1 MVYDNCS
8 SPDDR
13 RARCEKYRLSRFY
26 RVHLISKEMDRMT
39 NKKFKLAAMSLAL
52 TACVAASPLSAGA
65 EAPEAAADV
74 QPSAAA
80 DTATEDKPSP
90 ETVAAEEPAAEAA
103 ADPVEET
110 PAQSTEEPPA
120 QEPEAAPAG
129 DAAVLPALPGAR
141 PVVVDMPAAEAPA
154 DAAGEPAEAAEDPK
168 DAADSAEE
176 TAEDADAAEDAETPE
191 PPEIAIARPD
201 AAQPAVQPGI
211 AAPAIQPGGIS
222 VMLPGETRQ
231 VALNTQASNEDGT
244 VMGDFETVVKNA
256 KAGQEIILQEDY
268 TGSLT
273 IFDWIRLNLN
283 KKTVTGT
290 ITVDLSGKKADGSR
304 GTVEI
309 VNGTITGGTESGVKI
324 TGAEGSEILLKD
336 LTITGNRNDT
346 SGYGGGGVCA
356 DSGDLTID
364 HCRITDNTAAN
375 GSGGGV
381 SMGGKHGGTVENAS
395 LTIKD
400 SVISGNTST
409 AQGGGVYAAV
419 TDGSV
424 SITGSTLSGNS
435 ATAQGGGI
443 SVSASGSTDVTL
455 SGNTILEN
463 TAGQDGGGIY
473 LSRPEQSETAPDTTI
488 CGNTIQKNSG
498 KNGGGI
504 KLDNTSATLENNT
517 ILENTAQNA
526 GGGLRADTRS
536 AAVTCTL
543 RNNTIANNTAVT
555 GGGISSGSSS
565 LIYKNEY
572 TGYTCTIVMESGSVT
587 GNTARTTLGTYG
599 GGGVHL
605 TGNGSRFVM
614 KGGTIAGN
622 NANCGGGIYSENYE
636 GISILGGAIQG
647 NRAAKHG
654 GGIYIRNS
662 MPNRTIA
669 GSVTNT
675 VEQEVLDIGSTVVIS
690 GNTAGQLGGGIYA
703 DNGVTV
709 RLAGYLLNNHAGTAG
724 ADLYLTAGS
733 TEDKNRNVLVLRRV
747 SKDDDWT
754 LVDCGHTIDGWYIDG
769 DEDGNN
775 RWNADATV
783 DADGNEIPKFIMNL
797 DTLLDGSDY
806 TILQDE
812 NGDYVITVGGKALA
826 LKAAHAVIPP
836 EPTPDP
842 EPTPGPNPT
851 PDPEPTPI
859 TPETPES
866 PEVPEAP
873 GETPVT
879 PISTPTQTVAPS
891 GTHLPQ
897 TGTSLFA
904 ALAMALSG
912 IALTAAG
919 AWASLT
925 GRRCRH

>member
-400 SVISGNTST
+400 SVISGNAST

-443 SVSASGSTDVTL
+443 SVSTSGSTDVTL

-498 KNGGGI
+498 KN
-504 KLDNTSATLENNT
+504 
-517 ILENTAQNA
+517 
-526 GGGLRADTRS
+526 
-536 AAVTCTL
+536 
-543 RNNTIANNTAVT
+543 
-555 GGGISSGSSS
+555 
-565 LIYKNEY
+565 
-572 TGYTCTIVMESGSVT
+572 
-587 GNTARTTLGTYG
+587 
-599 GGGVHL
+599 
-605 TGNGSRFVM
+605 
-614 KGGTIAGN
+614 
-622 NANCGGGIYSENYE
+622 
-636 GISILGGAIQG
+636 
-647 NRAAKHG
+647 
-654 GGIYIRNS
+654 
-662 MPNRTIA
+662 
-669 GSVTNT
+669 
-675 VEQEVLDIGSTVVIS
+675 
-690 GNTAGQLGGGIYA
+690 GGGIYA

-873 GETPVT
+873 DETPVT

-925 GRRCRH
+925 GKYARH

>member
-1 MVYDNCS
+1 MVCNNCS

-74 QPSAAA
+74 HPSAAA

-424 SITGSTLSGNS
+424 PITGSTLSGNS

-504 KLDNTSATLENNT
+504 
-517 ILENTAQNA
+517 
-526 GGGLRADTRS
+526 
-536 AAVTCTL
+536 
-543 RNNTIANNTAVT
+543 
-555 GGGISSGSSS
+555 
-565 LIYKNEY
+565 
-572 TGYTCTIVMESGSVT
+572 
-587 GNTARTTLGTYG
+587 
-599 GGGVHL
+599 
-605 TGNGSRFVM
+605 
-614 KGGTIAGN
+614 
-622 NANCGGGIYSENYE
+622 
-636 GISILGGAIQG
+636 
-647 NRAAKHG
+647 
-654 GGIYIRNS
+654 
-662 MPNRTIA
+662 
-669 GSVTNT
+669 
-675 VEQEVLDIGSTVVIS
+675 
-690 GNTAGQLGGGIYA
+690 YA

-733 TEDKNRNVLVLRRV
+733 AEDKNRNVLILRRV

>member
-1 MVYDNCS
+1 M
-8 SPDDR
+8 
-13 RARCEKYRLSRFY
+13 
-26 RVHLISKEMDRMT
+26 
-39 NKKFKLAAMSLAL
+39 
-52 TACVAASPLSAGA
+52 
-65 EAPEAAADV
+65 
-74 QPSAAA
+74 
-80 DTATEDKPSP
+80 
-90 ETVAAEEPAAEAA
+90 
-103 ADPVEET
+103 
-110 PAQSTEEPPA
+110 
-120 QEPEAAPAG
+120 
-129 DAAVLPALPGAR
+129 
-141 PVVVDMPAAEAPA
+141 
-154 DAAGEPAEAAEDPK
+154 
-168 DAADSAEE
+168 
-176 TAEDADAAEDAETPE
+176 
-191 PPEIAIARPD
+191 
-201 AAQPAVQPGI
+201 
-211 AAPAIQPGGIS
+211 
-222 VMLPGETRQ
+222 
-231 VALNTQASNEDGT
+231 
-244 VMGDFETVVKNA
+244 
-256 KAGQEIILQEDY
+256 
-268 TGSLT
+268 
-273 IFDWIRLNLN
+273 
-283 KKTVTGT
+283 
-290 ITVDLSGKKADGSR
+290 
-304 GTVEI
+304 
-309 VNGTITGGTESGVKI
+309 NGTITGGTESGVKI

-504 KLDNTSATLENNT
+504 
-517 ILENTAQNA
+517 
-526 GGGLRADTRS
+526 
-536 AAVTCTL
+536 
-543 RNNTIANNTAVT
+543 
-555 GGGISSGSSS
+555 
-565 LIYKNEY
+565 
-572 TGYTCTIVMESGSVT
+572 
-587 GNTARTTLGTYG
+587 
-599 GGGVHL
+599 
-605 TGNGSRFVM
+605 
-614 KGGTIAGN
+614 
-622 NANCGGGIYSENYE
+622 
-636 GISILGGAIQG
+636 
-647 NRAAKHG
+647 
-654 GGIYIRNS
+654 
-662 MPNRTIA
+662 
-669 GSVTNT
+669 
-675 VEQEVLDIGSTVVIS
+675 
-690 GNTAGQLGGGIYA
+690 YA

-733 TEDKNRNVLVLRRV
+733 AEDKNRNVLVLRRI

-812 NGDYVITVGGKALA
+812 NGDISSPS
-826 LKAAHAVIPP
+826 AARPSPSRPP
-836 EPTPDP
+836 T
-842 EPTPGPNPT
+842 
-851 PDPEPTPI
+851 
-859 TPETPES
+859 
-866 PEVPEAP
+866 
-873 GETPVT
+873 
-879 PISTPTQTVAPS
+879 
-891 GTHLPQ
+891 
-897 TGTSLFA
+897 
-904 ALAMALSG
+904 
-912 IALTAAG
+912 
-919 AWASLT
+919 
-925 GRRCRH
+925 R

>member
-1 MVYDNCS
+1 MVCNNCS

-90 ETVAAEEPAAEAA
+90 ETVAVEEPAAEAA

-120 QEPEAAPAG
+120 QETEAAPAG

-256 KAGQEIILQEDY
+256 KAGQEIVLQEDY

-273 IFDWIRLNLN
+273 TFDWIRLNLN

-304 GTVEI
+304 GAVEI
-309 VNGTITGGTESGVKI
+309 VNG
-324 TGAEGSEILLKD
+324 
-336 LTITGNRNDT
+336 TITGNRNDT

-381 SMGGKHGGTVENAS
+381 SMGG
-395 LTIKD
+395 
-400 SVISGNTST
+400 
-409 AQGGGVYAAV
+409 
-419 TDGSV
+419 
-424 SITGSTLSGNS
+424 
-435 ATAQGGGI
+435 
-443 SVSASGSTDVTL
+443 
-455 SGNTILEN
+455 
-463 TAGQDGGGIY
+463 
-473 LSRPEQSETAPDTTI
+473 
-488 CGNTIQKNSG
+488 
-498 KNGGGI
+498 
-504 KLDNTSATLENNT
+504 
-517 ILENTAQNA
+517 
-526 GGGLRADTRS
+526 
-536 AAVTCTL
+536 
-543 RNNTIANNTAVT
+543 
-555 GGGISSGSSS
+555 
-565 LIYKNEY
+565 
-572 TGYTCTIVMESGSVT
+572 
-587 GNTARTTLGTYG
+587 
-599 GGGVHL
+599 
-605 TGNGSRFVM
+605 
-614 KGGTIAGN
+614 
-622 NANCGGGIYSENYE
+622 
-636 GISILGGAIQG
+636 
-647 NRAAKHG
+647 KHG

-733 TEDKNRNVLVLRRV
+733 AEDKNRNVLILRRV

-783 DADGNEIPKFIMNL
+783 DADGNKIPKFIMNL

-925 GRRCRH
+925 GRHCRH

>member
-1 MVYDNCS
+1 MVCNNCS
-8 SPDDR
+8 NPDDR

-256 KAGQEIILQEDY
+256 KAGQEIVLQEDY

-273 IFDWIRLNLN
+273 TFDWIRLNLN

-304 GTVEI
+304 GAVEI
-309 VNGTITGGTESGVKI
+309 VNG
-324 TGAEGSEILLKD
+324 
-336 LTITGNRNDT
+336 TITGNRNDT
-346 SGYGGGGVCA
+346 SGY
-356 DSGDLTID
+356 
-364 HCRITDNTAAN
+364 
-375 GSGGGV
+375 GGGV

-504 KLDNTSATLENNT
+504 
-517 ILENTAQNA
+517 
-526 GGGLRADTRS
+526 
-536 AAVTCTL
+536 
-543 RNNTIANNTAVT
+543 
-555 GGGISSGSSS
+555 
-565 LIYKNEY
+565 
-572 TGYTCTIVMESGSVT
+572 
-587 GNTARTTLGTYG
+587 
-599 GGGVHL
+599 
-605 TGNGSRFVM
+605 
-614 KGGTIAGN
+614 
-622 NANCGGGIYSENYE
+622 
-636 GISILGGAIQG
+636 
-647 NRAAKHG
+647 
-654 GGIYIRNS
+654 YIRNS

-733 TEDKNRNVLVLRRV
+733 AEDKNRNVLILRRV

>member
-1 MVYDNCS
+1 
-8 SPDDR
+8 
-13 RARCEKYRLSRFY
+13 
-26 RVHLISKEMDRMT
+26 MT

-129 DAAVLPALPGAR
+129 DAAILPALPGAR

-256 KAGQEIILQEDY
+256 KAGQEIVLQEDY

-273 IFDWIRLNLN
+273 TFDWIRLNLN

-381 SMGGKHGGTVENAS
+381 SMGGKHGG
-395 LTIKD
+395 
-400 SVISGNTST
+400 
-409 AQGGGVYAAV
+409 
-419 TDGSV
+419 
-424 SITGSTLSGNS
+424 
-435 ATAQGGGI
+435 
-443 SVSASGSTDVTL
+443 
-455 SGNTILEN
+455 
-463 TAGQDGGGIY
+463 
-473 LSRPEQSETAPDTTI
+473 
-488 CGNTIQKNSG
+488 
-498 KNGGGI
+498 
-504 KLDNTSATLENNT
+504 
-517 ILENTAQNA
+517 
-526 GGGLRADTRS
+526 
-536 AAVTCTL
+536 
-543 RNNTIANNTAVT
+543 
-555 GGGISSGSSS
+555 
-565 LIYKNEY
+565 
-572 TGYTCTIVMESGSVT
+572 
-587 GNTARTTLGTYG
+587 
-599 GGGVHL
+599 
-605 TGNGSRFVM
+605 
-614 KGGTIAGN
+614 
-622 NANCGGGIYSENYE
+622 
-636 GISILGGAIQG
+636 
-647 NRAAKHG
+647 
-654 GGIYIRNS
+654 GIYIRNS

-733 TEDKNRNVLVLRRV
+733 AEDKNRNVLILRRV

>member
-1 MVYDNCS
+1 
-8 SPDDR
+8 
-13 RARCEKYRLSRFY
+13 
-26 RVHLISKEMDRMT
+26 
-39 NKKFKLAAMSLAL
+39 MSLAL

-120 QEPEAAPAG
+120 QETEAAPAG

-256 KAGQEIILQEDY
+256 KAGQEIVLQEDY

-283 KKTVTGT
+283 KKTGTGT

-346 SGYGGGGVCA
+346 SGYGGGGV
-356 DSGDLTID
+356 
-364 HCRITDNTAAN
+364 
-375 GSGGGV
+375 
-381 SMGGKHGGTVENAS
+381 
-395 LTIKD
+395 
-400 SVISGNTST
+400 
-409 AQGGGVYAAV
+409 
-419 TDGSV
+419 
-424 SITGSTLSGNS
+424 
-435 ATAQGGGI
+435 
-443 SVSASGSTDVTL
+443 
-455 SGNTILEN
+455 
-463 TAGQDGGGIY
+463 
-473 LSRPEQSETAPDTTI
+473 
-488 CGNTIQKNSG
+488 
-498 KNGGGI
+498 
-504 KLDNTSATLENNT
+504 
-517 ILENTAQNA
+517 
-526 GGGLRADTRS
+526 
-536 AAVTCTL
+536 
-543 RNNTIANNTAVT
+543 
-555 GGGISSGSSS
+555 
-565 LIYKNEY
+565 
-572 TGYTCTIVMESGSVT
+572 
-587 GNTARTTLGTYG
+587 
-599 GGGVHL
+599 HL

-622 NANCGGGIYSENYE
+622 NANCGSGIYSENYE

-733 TEDKNRNVLVLRRV
+733 AEDKNRNVLILRRV

-812 NGDYVITVGGKALA
+812 NGDYVITVSGKALA

-842 EPTPGPNPT
+842 EPTPGPNST
-851 PDPEPTPI
+851 PNPEPTPI

-866 PEVPEAP
+866 PEVPVAP

-925 GRRCRH
+925 GKYARH

>member
-1 MVYDNCS
+1 M
-8 SPDDR
+8 
-13 RARCEKYRLSRFY
+13 
-26 RVHLISKEMDRMT
+26 
-39 NKKFKLAAMSLAL
+39 
-52 TACVAASPLSAGA
+52 
-65 EAPEAAADV
+65 
-74 QPSAAA
+74 
-80 DTATEDKPSP
+80 
-90 ETVAAEEPAAEAA
+90 
-103 ADPVEET
+103 
-110 PAQSTEEPPA
+110 
-120 QEPEAAPAG
+120 
-129 DAAVLPALPGAR
+129 PALPGAR

-154 DAAGEPAEAAEDPK
+154 DAAGEPADAAEDSK

-176 TAEDADAAEDAETPE
+176 TAEDADAAEDAEMPE

-443 SVSASGSTDVTL
+443 SVSTSGSTDVTL

-504 KLDNTSATLENNT
+504 
-517 ILENTAQNA
+517 
-526 GGGLRADTRS
+526 
-536 AAVTCTL
+536 
-543 RNNTIANNTAVT
+543 
-555 GGGISSGSSS
+555 
-565 LIYKNEY
+565 
-572 TGYTCTIVMESGSVT
+572 
-587 GNTARTTLGTYG
+587 
-599 GGGVHL
+599 
-605 TGNGSRFVM
+605 
-614 KGGTIAGN
+614 
-622 NANCGGGIYSENYE
+622 
-636 GISILGGAIQG
+636 
-647 NRAAKHG
+647 
-654 GGIYIRNS
+654 
-662 MPNRTIA
+662 
-669 GSVTNT
+669 
-675 VEQEVLDIGSTVVIS
+675 
-690 GNTAGQLGGGIYA
+690 YA

-733 TEDKNRNVLVLRRV
+733 AEDKNRNVLVLRRV

-797 DTLLDGSDY
+797 DALLDGSDY

-836 EPTPDP
+836 EPTHDP

-859 TPETPES
+859 TPEIPES
-866 PEVPEAP
+866 PEVPVAP

-879 PISTPTQTVAPS
+879 PISTPAQTIAPS
-891 GTHLPQ
+891 STHLPQ

-925 GRRCRH
+925 GKYARH

>member
-1 MVYDNCS
+1 M
-8 SPDDR
+8 
-13 RARCEKYRLSRFY
+13 
-26 RVHLISKEMDRMT
+26 HLISKEMDRMT

-231 VALNTQASNEDGT
+231 VALSTQASNEDGT

-504 KLDNTSATLENNT
+504 
-517 ILENTAQNA
+517 
-526 GGGLRADTRS
+526 
-536 AAVTCTL
+536 
-543 RNNTIANNTAVT
+543 
-555 GGGISSGSSS
+555 
-565 LIYKNEY
+565 
-572 TGYTCTIVMESGSVT
+572 
-587 GNTARTTLGTYG
+587 
-599 GGGVHL
+599 
-605 TGNGSRFVM
+605 
-614 KGGTIAGN
+614 
-622 NANCGGGIYSENYE
+622 
-636 GISILGGAIQG
+636 
-647 NRAAKHG
+647 
-654 GGIYIRNS
+654 YIRNS

-733 TEDKNRNVLVLRRV
+733 AEDKNRNVLILRRV

-826 LKAAHAVIPP
+826 LKAAHAVIPL

-879 PISTPTQTVAPS
+879 SISTPTQTVAPS

>member
-1 MVYDNCS
+1 
-8 SPDDR
+8 
-13 RARCEKYRLSRFY
+13 
-26 RVHLISKEMDRMT
+26 MT

-120 QEPEAAPAG
+120 QETEAAPAG

-244 VMGDFETVVKNA
+244 VMGDFEMVVKNA

-346 SGYGGGGVCA
+346 SGY
-356 DSGDLTID
+356 
-364 HCRITDNTAAN
+364 
-375 GSGGGV
+375 
-381 SMGGKHGGTVENAS
+381 
-395 LTIKD
+395 
-400 SVISGNTST
+400 
-409 AQGGGVYAAV
+409 
-419 TDGSV
+419 
-424 SITGSTLSGNS
+424 
-435 ATAQGGGI
+435 
-443 SVSASGSTDVTL
+443 
-455 SGNTILEN
+455 
-463 TAGQDGGGIY
+463 
-473 LSRPEQSETAPDTTI
+473 
-488 CGNTIQKNSG
+488 
-498 KNGGGI
+498 
-504 KLDNTSATLENNT
+504 
-517 ILENTAQNA
+517 
-526 GGGLRADTRS
+526 
-536 AAVTCTL
+536 
-543 RNNTIANNTAVT
+543 

-733 TEDKNRNVLVLRRV
+733 AEDKNRNVLVLRRI

>member
-1 MVYDNCS
+1 
-8 SPDDR
+8 
-13 RARCEKYRLSRFY
+13 
-26 RVHLISKEMDRMT
+26 MT

-74 QPSAAA
+74 HPSAAA

-443 SVSASGSTDVTL
+443 SVSTSGSTDVTL

-498 KNGGGI
+498 KN
-504 KLDNTSATLENNT
+504 
-517 ILENTAQNA
+517 
-526 GGGLRADTRS
+526 
-536 AAVTCTL
+536 
-543 RNNTIANNTAVT
+543 
-555 GGGISSGSSS
+555 
-565 LIYKNEY
+565 
-572 TGYTCTIVMESGSVT
+572 
-587 GNTARTTLGTYG
+587 
-599 GGGVHL
+599 
-605 TGNGSRFVM
+605 
-614 KGGTIAGN
+614 
-622 NANCGGGIYSENYE
+622 
-636 GISILGGAIQG
+636 
-647 NRAAKHG
+647 G

-724 ADLYLTAGS
+724 ADLYLTADS

-754 LVDCGHTIDGWYIDG
+754 LVDCGRTIDGWYIDG

-925 GRRCRH
+925 GKYARH

>member
-1 MVYDNCS
+1 
-8 SPDDR
+8 
-13 RARCEKYRLSRFY
+13 
-26 RVHLISKEMDRMT
+26 MT

-309 VNGTITGGTESGVKI
+309 VNGTITG
-324 TGAEGSEILLKD
+324 
-336 LTITGNRNDT
+336 NRNDT

-504 KLDNTSATLENNT
+504 
-517 ILENTAQNA
+517 
-526 GGGLRADTRS
+526 
-536 AAVTCTL
+536 
-543 RNNTIANNTAVT
+543 
-555 GGGISSGSSS
+555 
-565 LIYKNEY
+565 
-572 TGYTCTIVMESGSVT
+572 
-587 GNTARTTLGTYG
+587 
-599 GGGVHL
+599 
-605 TGNGSRFVM
+605 
-614 KGGTIAGN
+614 
-622 NANCGGGIYSENYE
+622 
-636 GISILGGAIQG
+636 
-647 NRAAKHG
+647 
-654 GGIYIRNS
+654 YIRNS

-733 TEDKNRNVLVLRRV
+733 AEDKNRNVLILRRV

>member
-356 DSGDLTID
+356 DSGDLTIV

-381 SMGGKHGGTVENAS
+381 SMGG
-395 LTIKD
+395 
-400 SVISGNTST
+400 
-409 AQGGGVYAAV
+409 
-419 TDGSV
+419 
-424 SITGSTLSGNS
+424 
-435 ATAQGGGI
+435 
-443 SVSASGSTDVTL
+443 
-455 SGNTILEN
+455 
-463 TAGQDGGGIY
+463 
-473 LSRPEQSETAPDTTI
+473 
-488 CGNTIQKNSG
+488 
-498 KNGGGI
+498 
-504 KLDNTSATLENNT
+504 
-517 ILENTAQNA
+517 
-526 GGGLRADTRS
+526 
-536 AAVTCTL
+536 
-543 RNNTIANNTAVT
+543 
-555 GGGISSGSSS
+555 
-565 LIYKNEY
+565 
-572 TGYTCTIVMESGSVT
+572 
-587 GNTARTTLGTYG
+587 
-599 GGGVHL
+599 
-605 TGNGSRFVM
+605 
-614 KGGTIAGN
+614 
-622 NANCGGGIYSENYE
+622 
-636 GISILGGAIQG
+636 
-647 NRAAKHG
+647 KHG

-733 TEDKNRNVLVLRRV
+733 AEDKNRNVLVLRRI

-925 GRRCRH
+925 GKYARH

>member
-1 MVYDNCS
+1 MVYNNCS

-90 ETVAAEEPAAEAA
+90 ETVAAEGPAAEAA

-154 DAAGEPAEAAEDPK
+154 DAAGEPAEAADDPK

-256 KAGQEIILQEDY
+256 KAGQEIVLQEDY

-381 SMGGKHGGTVENAS
+381 SMGSKHGGTVENAS

-443 SVSASGSTDVTL
+443 SVSTSGSTDVTL

-498 KNGGGI
+498 KN
-504 KLDNTSATLENNT
+504 
-517 ILENTAQNA
+517 
-526 GGGLRADTRS
+526 
-536 AAVTCTL
+536 
-543 RNNTIANNTAVT
+543 
-555 GGGISSGSSS
+555 
-565 LIYKNEY
+565 
-572 TGYTCTIVMESGSVT
+572 
-587 GNTARTTLGTYG
+587 
-599 GGGVHL
+599 
-605 TGNGSRFVM
+605 
-614 KGGTIAGN
+614 
-622 NANCGGGIYSENYE
+622 
-636 GISILGGAIQG
+636 
-647 NRAAKHG
+647 G

-733 TEDKNRNVLVLRRV
+733 AEDKNRNVLILRRV

-879 PISTPTQTVAPS
+879 PISTPAQTIAPS

-925 GRRCRH
+925 GKYARH

>member
-1 MVYDNCS
+1 
-8 SPDDR
+8 
-13 RARCEKYRLSRFY
+13 
-26 RVHLISKEMDRMT
+26 MT

-90 ETVAAEEPAAEAA
+90 ETVAVEEPAAEAA

-120 QEPEAAPAG
+120 QETEAAPAG

-309 VNGTITGGTESGVKI
+309 VNGTITG
-324 TGAEGSEILLKD
+324 
-336 LTITGNRNDT
+336 NRNDT

-400 SVISGNTST
+400 SVISGNAST

-443 SVSASGSTDVTL
+443 SVSTSGSTDVTL

-498 KNGGGI
+498 KN
-504 KLDNTSATLENNT
+504 
-517 ILENTAQNA
+517 
-526 GGGLRADTRS
+526 
-536 AAVTCTL
+536 
-543 RNNTIANNTAVT
+543 
-555 GGGISSGSSS
+555 
-565 LIYKNEY
+565 
-572 TGYTCTIVMESGSVT
+572 
-587 GNTARTTLGTYG
+587 
-599 GGGVHL
+599 
-605 TGNGSRFVM
+605 
-614 KGGTIAGN
+614 
-622 NANCGGGIYSENYE
+622 
-636 GISILGGAIQG
+636 
-647 NRAAKHG
+647 
-654 GGIYIRNS
+654 
-662 MPNRTIA
+662 
-669 GSVTNT
+669 
-675 VEQEVLDIGSTVVIS
+675 
-690 GNTAGQLGGGIYA
+690 GGGIYA

-925 GRRCRH
+925 GKYARH

>member
-1 MVYDNCS
+1 MVCNNCS

-256 KAGQEIILQEDY
+256 KAGQEIVLQEDY

-273 IFDWIRLNLN
+273 TFDWIRLNLN

-304 GTVEI
+304 GAVEI

-504 KLDNTSATLENNT
+504 
-517 ILENTAQNA
+517 
-526 GGGLRADTRS
+526 
-536 AAVTCTL
+536 
-543 RNNTIANNTAVT
+543 
-555 GGGISSGSSS
+555 
-565 LIYKNEY
+565 
-572 TGYTCTIVMESGSVT
+572 
-587 GNTARTTLGTYG
+587 
-599 GGGVHL
+599 
-605 TGNGSRFVM
+605 
-614 KGGTIAGN
+614 
-622 NANCGGGIYSENYE
+622 
-636 GISILGGAIQG
+636 
-647 NRAAKHG
+647 
-654 GGIYIRNS
+654 
-662 MPNRTIA
+662 
-669 GSVTNT
+669 
-675 VEQEVLDIGSTVVIS
+675 
-690 GNTAGQLGGGIYA
+690 YA

-733 TEDKNRNVLVLRRV
+733 AEDKNRNVLILRRV

-851 PDPEPTPI
+851 PDPEPTP
-859 TPETPES
+859 S
-866 PEVPEAP
+866 PRKHPRAQKCP
-873 GETPVT
+873 RP
-879 PISTPTQTVAPS
+879 PARP
-891 GTHLPQ
+891 L
-897 TGTSLFA
+897 
-904 ALAMALSG
+904 
-912 IALTAAG
+912 
-919 AWASLT
+919 
-925 GRRCRH
+925 

>member
-1 MVYDNCS
+1 MVCNNCS

-90 ETVAAEEPAAEAA
+90 ETVAAEEPATEAA

-381 SMGGKHGGTVENAS
+381 SMGGKHGG
-395 LTIKD
+395 
-400 SVISGNTST
+400 
-409 AQGGGVYAAV
+409 
-419 TDGSV
+419 
-424 SITGSTLSGNS
+424 
-435 ATAQGGGI
+435 
-443 SVSASGSTDVTL
+443 
-455 SGNTILEN
+455 
-463 TAGQDGGGIY
+463 
-473 LSRPEQSETAPDTTI
+473 
-488 CGNTIQKNSG
+488 
-498 KNGGGI
+498 
-504 KLDNTSATLENNT
+504 
-517 ILENTAQNA
+517 
-526 GGGLRADTRS
+526 
-536 AAVTCTL
+536 
-543 RNNTIANNTAVT
+543 
-555 GGGISSGSSS
+555 
-565 LIYKNEY
+565 
-572 TGYTCTIVMESGSVT
+572 
-587 GNTARTTLGTYG
+587 
-599 GGGVHL
+599 
-605 TGNGSRFVM
+605 
-614 KGGTIAGN
+614 
-622 NANCGGGIYSENYE
+622 
-636 GISILGGAIQG
+636 
-647 NRAAKHG
+647 
-654 GGIYIRNS
+654 GIYIRNS

-912 IALTAAG
+912 IVLTAAG

>member
-1 MVYDNCS
+1 
-8 SPDDR
+8 
-13 RARCEKYRLSRFY
+13 
-26 RVHLISKEMDRMT
+26 MT

-110 PAQSTEEPPA
+110 PAQSTEGPPA

-304 GTVEI
+304 GAVEI

-381 SMGGKHGGTVENAS
+381 SMGG
-395 LTIKD
+395 
-400 SVISGNTST
+400 
-409 AQGGGVYAAV
+409 
-419 TDGSV
+419 
-424 SITGSTLSGNS
+424 
-435 ATAQGGGI
+435 
-443 SVSASGSTDVTL
+443 
-455 SGNTILEN
+455 
-463 TAGQDGGGIY
+463 
-473 LSRPEQSETAPDTTI
+473 
-488 CGNTIQKNSG
+488 
-498 KNGGGI
+498 
-504 KLDNTSATLENNT
+504 
-517 ILENTAQNA
+517 
-526 GGGLRADTRS
+526 
-536 AAVTCTL
+536 
-543 RNNTIANNTAVT
+543 
-555 GGGISSGSSS
+555 
-565 LIYKNEY
+565 
-572 TGYTCTIVMESGSVT
+572 
-587 GNTARTTLGTYG
+587 
-599 GGGVHL
+599 
-605 TGNGSRFVM
+605 
-614 KGGTIAGN
+614 
-622 NANCGGGIYSENYE
+622 
-636 GISILGGAIQG
+636 
-647 NRAAKHG
+647 KHG

-859 TPETPES
+859 TLETPES

-925 GRRCRH
+925 GKYARH

>member
-1 MVYDNCS
+1 MVCNNCS

-154 DAAGEPAEAAEDPK
+154 DAAGEPAEAAEDSK

-309 VNGTITGGTESGVKI
+309 VNGTITG
-324 TGAEGSEILLKD
+324 
-336 LTITGNRNDT
+336 NRNDT

-409 AQGGGVYAAV
+409 AQGGG
-419 TDGSV
+419 
-424 SITGSTLSGNS
+424 
-435 ATAQGGGI
+435 
-443 SVSASGSTDVTL
+443 
-455 SGNTILEN
+455 
-463 TAGQDGGGIY
+463 IY

-498 KNGGGI
+498 KN
-504 KLDNTSATLENNT
+504 
-517 ILENTAQNA
+517 
-526 GGGLRADTRS
+526 
-536 AAVTCTL
+536 
-543 RNNTIANNTAVT
+543 
-555 GGGISSGSSS
+555 
-565 LIYKNEY
+565 
-572 TGYTCTIVMESGSVT
+572 
-587 GNTARTTLGTYG
+587 
-599 GGGVHL
+599 
-605 TGNGSRFVM
+605 
-614 KGGTIAGN
+614 
-622 NANCGGGIYSENYE
+622 
-636 GISILGGAIQG
+636 
-647 NRAAKHG
+647 G

-733 TEDKNRNVLVLRRV
+733 AEDKNRNVLILRRV

-859 TPETPES
+859 TLETPES

-925 GRRCRH
+925 GKYARH

>member
-1 MVYDNCS
+1 ML
-8 SPDDR
+8 P
-13 RARCEKYRLSRFY
+13 KTLKRLSPQR
-26 RVHLISKEMDRMT
+26 
-39 NKKFKLAAMSLAL
+39 
-52 TACVAASPLSAGA
+52 SPL
-65 EAPEAAADV
+65 
-74 QPSAAA
+74 
-80 DTATEDKPSP
+80 
-90 ETVAAEEPAAEAA
+90 
-103 ADPVEET
+103 
-110 PAQSTEEPPA
+110 
-120 QEPEAAPAG
+120 
-129 DAAVLPALPGAR
+129 
-141 PVVVDMPAAEAPA
+141 
-154 DAAGEPAEAAEDPK
+154 
-168 DAADSAEE
+168 
-176 TAEDADAAEDAETPE
+176 
-191 PPEIAIARPD
+191 
-201 AAQPAVQPGI
+201 PAVQPGI

-395 LTIKD
+395 ITIKD

-504 KLDNTSATLENNT
+504 
-517 ILENTAQNA
+517 
-526 GGGLRADTRS
+526 
-536 AAVTCTL
+536 
-543 RNNTIANNTAVT
+543 
-555 GGGISSGSSS
+555 
-565 LIYKNEY
+565 
-572 TGYTCTIVMESGSVT
+572 
-587 GNTARTTLGTYG
+587 
-599 GGGVHL
+599 
-605 TGNGSRFVM
+605 
-614 KGGTIAGN
+614 
-622 NANCGGGIYSENYE
+622 
-636 GISILGGAIQG
+636 
-647 NRAAKHG
+647 
-654 GGIYIRNS
+654 YIRNS

-733 TEDKNRNVLVLRRV
+733 AEDKNRNVLILRRV

-797 DTLLDGSDY
+797 DALLDGSDY

-842 EPTPGPNPT
+842 EPTPGPNPM

-866 PEVPEAP
+866 PEVPVAP

>member
-1 MVYDNCS
+1 
-8 SPDDR
+8 
-13 RARCEKYRLSRFY
+13 
-26 RVHLISKEMDRMT
+26 MT

-120 QEPEAAPAG
+120 QETEAAPAG

-154 DAAGEPAEAAEDPK
+154 DAAGEPAEAAEDSK

-304 GTVEI
+304 GAVEI
-309 VNGTITGGTESGVKI
+309 VNG
-324 TGAEGSEILLKD
+324 
-336 LTITGNRNDT
+336 TITGNRNDT
-346 SGYGGGGVCA
+346 SGYGGGGV
-356 DSGDLTID
+356 
-364 HCRITDNTAAN
+364 
-375 GSGGGV
+375 
-381 SMGGKHGGTVENAS
+381 
-395 LTIKD
+395 
-400 SVISGNTST
+400 
-409 AQGGGVYAAV
+409 
-419 TDGSV
+419 
-424 SITGSTLSGNS
+424 
-435 ATAQGGGI
+435 
-443 SVSASGSTDVTL
+443 
-455 SGNTILEN
+455 
-463 TAGQDGGGIY
+463 
-473 LSRPEQSETAPDTTI
+473 
-488 CGNTIQKNSG
+488 
-498 KNGGGI
+498 
-504 KLDNTSATLENNT
+504 
-517 ILENTAQNA
+517 
-526 GGGLRADTRS
+526 
-536 AAVTCTL
+536 
-543 RNNTIANNTAVT
+543 
-555 GGGISSGSSS
+555 SSGSSS

-614 KGGTIAGN
+614 KGGTIAEN

-925 GRRCRH
+925 GKYARH

>member
-1 MVYDNCS
+1 M
-8 SPDDR
+8 
-13 RARCEKYRLSRFY
+13 
-26 RVHLISKEMDRMT
+26 
-39 NKKFKLAAMSLAL
+39 
-52 TACVAASPLSAGA
+52 
-65 EAPEAAADV
+65 
-74 QPSAAA
+74 
-80 DTATEDKPSP
+80 
-90 ETVAAEEPAAEAA
+90 
-103 ADPVEET
+103 
-110 PAQSTEEPPA
+110 
-120 QEPEAAPAG
+120 
-129 DAAVLPALPGAR
+129 PALPGAR

-211 AAPAIQPGGIS
+211 AAPAIQPGDIS

-504 KLDNTSATLENNT
+504 
-517 ILENTAQNA
+517 
-526 GGGLRADTRS
+526 
-536 AAVTCTL
+536 
-543 RNNTIANNTAVT
+543 
-555 GGGISSGSSS
+555 
-565 LIYKNEY
+565 
-572 TGYTCTIVMESGSVT
+572 
-587 GNTARTTLGTYG
+587 
-599 GGGVHL
+599 
-605 TGNGSRFVM
+605 
-614 KGGTIAGN
+614 
-622 NANCGGGIYSENYE
+622 
-636 GISILGGAIQG
+636 
-647 NRAAKHG
+647 
-654 GGIYIRNS
+654 
-662 MPNRTIA
+662 
-669 GSVTNT
+669 
-675 VEQEVLDIGSTVVIS
+675 
-690 GNTAGQLGGGIYA
+690 YA

-733 TEDKNRNVLVLRRV
+733 AEDKNRNVLVLRRV

>member
-1 MVYDNCS
+1 MVYNNCS

-52 TACVAASPLSAGA
+52 TACVAASPLSAG
-65 EAPEAAADV
+65 
-74 QPSAAA
+74 
-80 DTATEDKPSP
+80 
-90 ETVAAEEPAAEAA
+90 
-103 ADPVEET
+103 
-110 PAQSTEEPPA
+110 
-120 QEPEAAPAG
+120 
-129 DAAVLPALPGAR
+129 
-141 PVVVDMPAAEAPA
+141 AEAPA

-211 AAPAIQPGGIS
+211 AAPAIQPGSIS

-256 KAGQEIILQEDY
+256 KAGQEIVLQEDY

-304 GTVEI
+304 GAVEI

-324 TGAEGSEILLKD
+324 TGAEGSEILLKG

-346 SGYGGGGVCA
+346 SG
-356 DSGDLTID
+356 
-364 HCRITDNTAAN
+364 
-375 GSGGGV
+375 
-381 SMGGKHGGTVENAS
+381 
-395 LTIKD
+395 
-400 SVISGNTST
+400 
-409 AQGGGVYAAV
+409 
-419 TDGSV
+419 
-424 SITGSTLSGNS
+424 
-435 ATAQGGGI
+435 
-443 SVSASGSTDVTL
+443 
-455 SGNTILEN
+455 
-463 TAGQDGGGIY
+463 
-473 LSRPEQSETAPDTTI
+473 
-488 CGNTIQKNSG
+488 
-498 KNGGGI
+498 
-504 KLDNTSATLENNT
+504 
-517 ILENTAQNA
+517 
-526 GGGLRADTRS
+526 
-536 AAVTCTL
+536 
-543 RNNTIANNTAVT
+543 
-555 GGGISSGSSS
+555 
-565 LIYKNEY
+565 
-572 TGYTCTIVMESGSVT
+572 
-587 GNTARTTLGTYG
+587 YG

-733 TEDKNRNVLVLRRV
+733 DEDKNRNVLILRRV

-842 EPTPGPNPT
+842 EPTPGPNST

-866 PEVPEAP
+866 PEVPVAP

-925 GRRCRH
+925 GKYARH

>member
-1 MVYDNCS
+1 
-8 SPDDR
+8 
-13 RARCEKYRLSRFY
+13 
-26 RVHLISKEMDRMT
+26 
-39 NKKFKLAAMSLAL
+39 MSLAL

-120 QEPEAAPAG
+120 QETEAAPAG

-256 KAGQEIILQEDY
+256 KAGQEIVLQEDY

-304 GTVEI
+304 GAVEI
-309 VNGTITGGTESGVKI
+309 VNG
-324 TGAEGSEILLKD
+324 
-336 LTITGNRNDT
+336 TITGNRNDT

-381 SMGGKHGGTVENAS
+381 SMGSKHGGTVENAS

-504 KLDNTSATLENNT
+504 
-517 ILENTAQNA
+517 
-526 GGGLRADTRS
+526 
-536 AAVTCTL
+536 
-543 RNNTIANNTAVT
+543 
-555 GGGISSGSSS
+555 
-565 LIYKNEY
+565 
-572 TGYTCTIVMESGSVT
+572 
-587 GNTARTTLGTYG
+587 
-599 GGGVHL
+599 
-605 TGNGSRFVM
+605 
-614 KGGTIAGN
+614 
-622 NANCGGGIYSENYE
+622 
-636 GISILGGAIQG
+636 
-647 NRAAKHG
+647 
-654 GGIYIRNS
+654 YIRNS

-733 TEDKNRNVLVLRRV
+733 AEGKNRNVLILRRV

-842 EPTPGPNPT
+842 EPTPGPNST

-866 PEVPEAP
+866 PEVPVAP

>member
-1 MVYDNCS
+1 MVCNNCS

-395 LTIKD
+395 ITIKD

-455 SGNTILEN
+455 SDNTILEN

-498 KNGGGI
+498 KN
-504 KLDNTSATLENNT
+504 
-517 ILENTAQNA
+517 
-526 GGGLRADTRS
+526 
-536 AAVTCTL
+536 
-543 RNNTIANNTAVT
+543 
-555 GGGISSGSSS
+555 
-565 LIYKNEY
+565 
-572 TGYTCTIVMESGSVT
+572 
-587 GNTARTTLGTYG
+587 
-599 GGGVHL
+599 
-605 TGNGSRFVM
+605 
-614 KGGTIAGN
+614 
-622 NANCGGGIYSENYE
+622 
-636 GISILGGAIQG
+636 
-647 NRAAKHG
+647 G

-733 TEDKNRNVLVLRRV
+733 AEDKNRNVLILRRV

>member
-1 MVYDNCS
+1 
-8 SPDDR
+8 
-13 RARCEKYRLSRFY
+13 
-26 RVHLISKEMDRMT
+26 MT

-304 GTVEI
+304 GAVEI
-309 VNGTITGGTESGVKI
+309 VNG
-324 TGAEGSEILLKD
+324 
-336 LTITGNRNDT
+336 TITGNRNDT
-346 SGYGGGGVCA
+346 SGYG
-356 DSGDLTID
+356 
-364 HCRITDNTAAN
+364 
-375 GSGGGV
+375 
-381 SMGGKHGGTVENAS
+381 
-395 LTIKD
+395 
-400 SVISGNTST
+400 
-409 AQGGGVYAAV
+409 
-419 TDGSV
+419 
-424 SITGSTLSGNS
+424 
-435 ATAQGGGI
+435 
-443 SVSASGSTDVTL
+443 
-455 SGNTILEN
+455 
-463 TAGQDGGGIY
+463 
-473 LSRPEQSETAPDTTI
+473 
-488 CGNTIQKNSG
+488 
-498 KNGGGI
+498 
-504 KLDNTSATLENNT
+504 
-517 ILENTAQNA
+517 
-526 GGGLRADTRS
+526 
-536 AAVTCTL
+536 
-543 RNNTIANNTAVT
+543 

-733 TEDKNRNVLVLRRV
+733 AEDKNRNVLILRRV

-866 PEVPEAP
+866 PEVPVAP
-873 GETPVT
+873 GEPPVT
-879 PISTPTQTVAPS
+879 PISPPTQTVAPS
-891 GTHLPQ
+891 GPHLPQ
-897 TGTSLFA
+897 TGTRLFA

>member
-1 MVYDNCS
+1 M
-8 SPDDR
+8 
-13 RARCEKYRLSRFY
+13 
-26 RVHLISKEMDRMT
+26 
-39 NKKFKLAAMSLAL
+39 
-52 TACVAASPLSAGA
+52 
-65 EAPEAAADV
+65 
-74 QPSAAA
+74 
-80 DTATEDKPSP
+80 
-90 ETVAAEEPAAEAA
+90 
-103 ADPVEET
+103 EET

-336 LTITGNRNDT
+336 LAITGNRNDT

-504 KLDNTSATLENNT
+504 
-517 ILENTAQNA
+517 
-526 GGGLRADTRS
+526 
-536 AAVTCTL
+536 
-543 RNNTIANNTAVT
+543 
-555 GGGISSGSSS
+555 
-565 LIYKNEY
+565 
-572 TGYTCTIVMESGSVT
+572 
-587 GNTARTTLGTYG
+587 
-599 GGGVHL
+599 
-605 TGNGSRFVM
+605 
-614 KGGTIAGN
+614 
-622 NANCGGGIYSENYE
+622 
-636 GISILGGAIQG
+636 
-647 NRAAKHG
+647 
-654 GGIYIRNS
+654 YIRNS

-733 TEDKNRNVLVLRRV
+733 AEDKNRNVLILRRV

-879 PISTPTQTVAPS
+879 SISTPTQTVAPS

>member
-1 MVYDNCS
+1 
-8 SPDDR
+8 
-13 RARCEKYRLSRFY
+13 
-26 RVHLISKEMDRMT
+26 MT

-168 DAADSAEE
+168 DAAGSAEE

-256 KAGQEIILQEDY
+256 KAGQEIVLQEDY

-273 IFDWIRLNLN
+273 IFDRIRLNLN

-443 SVSASGSTDVTL
+443 SVSTSGSTDVTL

-504 KLDNTSATLENNT
+504 
-517 ILENTAQNA
+517 
-526 GGGLRADTRS
+526 
-536 AAVTCTL
+536 
-543 RNNTIANNTAVT
+543 
-555 GGGISSGSSS
+555 
-565 LIYKNEY
+565 
-572 TGYTCTIVMESGSVT
+572 
-587 GNTARTTLGTYG
+587 
-599 GGGVHL
+599 
-605 TGNGSRFVM
+605 
-614 KGGTIAGN
+614 
-622 NANCGGGIYSENYE
+622 
-636 GISILGGAIQG
+636 
-647 NRAAKHG
+647 
-654 GGIYIRNS
+654 
-662 MPNRTIA
+662 
-669 GSVTNT
+669 
-675 VEQEVLDIGSTVVIS
+675 
-690 GNTAGQLGGGIYA
+690 YA

-733 TEDKNRNVLVLRRV
+733 AEDKNRNVLILRRV

>member
-1 MVYDNCS
+1 MVCNNCS

-129 DAAVLPALPGAR
+129 DAAILPALPGAR

-346 SGYGGGGVCA
+346 SGYGGG
-356 DSGDLTID
+356 
-364 HCRITDNTAAN
+364 
-375 GSGGGV
+375 
-381 SMGGKHGGTVENAS
+381 
-395 LTIKD
+395 
-400 SVISGNTST
+400 
-409 AQGGGVYAAV
+409 
-419 TDGSV
+419 
-424 SITGSTLSGNS
+424 
-435 ATAQGGGI
+435 
-443 SVSASGSTDVTL
+443 
-455 SGNTILEN
+455 
-463 TAGQDGGGIY
+463 
-473 LSRPEQSETAPDTTI
+473 
-488 CGNTIQKNSG
+488 
-498 KNGGGI
+498 
-504 KLDNTSATLENNT
+504 
-517 ILENTAQNA
+517 
-526 GGGLRADTRS
+526 
-536 AAVTCTL
+536 
-543 RNNTIANNTAVT
+543 
-555 GGGISSGSSS
+555 ISSGSSS

-733 TEDKNRNVLVLRRV
+733 AEDKNRNVLVLRRI

>member
-1 MVYDNCS
+1 
-8 SPDDR
+8 
-13 RARCEKYRLSRFY
+13 
-26 RVHLISKEMDRMT
+26 
-39 NKKFKLAAMSLAL
+39 MSLAL

-74 QPSAAA
+74 QPSAAV

-120 QEPEAAPAG
+120 QETEAAPAG

-346 SGYGGGGVCA
+346 SGYGGGGV
-356 DSGDLTID
+356 
-364 HCRITDNTAAN
+364 
-375 GSGGGV
+375 
-381 SMGGKHGGTVENAS
+381 
-395 LTIKD
+395 
-400 SVISGNTST
+400 
-409 AQGGGVYAAV
+409 
-419 TDGSV
+419 
-424 SITGSTLSGNS
+424 
-435 ATAQGGGI
+435 
-443 SVSASGSTDVTL
+443 
-455 SGNTILEN
+455 
-463 TAGQDGGGIY
+463 
-473 LSRPEQSETAPDTTI
+473 
-488 CGNTIQKNSG
+488 
-498 KNGGGI
+498 
-504 KLDNTSATLENNT
+504 
-517 ILENTAQNA
+517 
-526 GGGLRADTRS
+526 
-536 AAVTCTL
+536 
-543 RNNTIANNTAVT
+543 
-555 GGGISSGSSS
+555 
-565 LIYKNEY
+565 
-572 TGYTCTIVMESGSVT
+572 
-587 GNTARTTLGTYG
+587 
-599 GGGVHL
+599 HL

-654 GGIYIRNS
+654 GGIYIHNS

-733 TEDKNRNVLVLRRV
+733 SEDKNRNVLILRRV

-812 NGDYVITVGGKALA
+812 NGDYVITVSGKALA

-842 EPTPGPNPT
+842 EPTPGPNST

-866 PEVPEAP
+866 PEVPVAP

-925 GRRCRH
+925 GKYARH

>member
-1 MVYDNCS
+1 MVCNNCS

-120 QEPEAAPAG
+120 QETEAAPAG

-309 VNGTITGGTESGVKI
+309 VNGTITG
-324 TGAEGSEILLKD
+324 
-336 LTITGNRNDT
+336 NRNDT

-381 SMGGKHGGTVENAS
+381 SMGG
-395 LTIKD
+395 
-400 SVISGNTST
+400 
-409 AQGGGVYAAV
+409 
-419 TDGSV
+419 
-424 SITGSTLSGNS
+424 
-435 ATAQGGGI
+435 
-443 SVSASGSTDVTL
+443 
-455 SGNTILEN
+455 
-463 TAGQDGGGIY
+463 
-473 LSRPEQSETAPDTTI
+473 
-488 CGNTIQKNSG
+488 
-498 KNGGGI
+498 
-504 KLDNTSATLENNT
+504 
-517 ILENTAQNA
+517 
-526 GGGLRADTRS
+526 
-536 AAVTCTL
+536 
-543 RNNTIANNTAVT
+543 
-555 GGGISSGSSS
+555 
-565 LIYKNEY
+565 
-572 TGYTCTIVMESGSVT
+572 
-587 GNTARTTLGTYG
+587 
-599 GGGVHL
+599 
-605 TGNGSRFVM
+605 
-614 KGGTIAGN
+614 
-622 NANCGGGIYSENYE
+622 
-636 GISILGGAIQG
+636 
-647 NRAAKHG
+647 KHG

-733 TEDKNRNVLVLRRV
+733 AEDKNRNVLILRRV

>member
-1 MVYDNCS
+1 MVCNNCS

-201 AAQPAVQPGI
+201 TAQPAVQPGI

-256 KAGQEIILQEDY
+256 KAGQEIVLQEDY

-273 IFDWIRLNLN
+273 TFDWIRLNLN

-304 GTVEI
+304 GAVEI
-309 VNGTITGGTESGVKI
+309 VNG
-324 TGAEGSEILLKD
+324 
-336 LTITGNRNDT
+336 TITGNRNDT

-381 SMGGKHGGTVENAS
+381 SMGG
-395 LTIKD
+395 
-400 SVISGNTST
+400 
-409 AQGGGVYAAV
+409 
-419 TDGSV
+419 
-424 SITGSTLSGNS
+424 
-435 ATAQGGGI
+435 
-443 SVSASGSTDVTL
+443 
-455 SGNTILEN
+455 
-463 TAGQDGGGIY
+463 
-473 LSRPEQSETAPDTTI
+473 
-488 CGNTIQKNSG
+488 
-498 KNGGGI
+498 
-504 KLDNTSATLENNT
+504 
-517 ILENTAQNA
+517 
-526 GGGLRADTRS
+526 
-536 AAVTCTL
+536 
-543 RNNTIANNTAVT
+543 
-555 GGGISSGSSS
+555 
-565 LIYKNEY
+565 
-572 TGYTCTIVMESGSVT
+572 
-587 GNTARTTLGTYG
+587 
-599 GGGVHL
+599 
-605 TGNGSRFVM
+605 
-614 KGGTIAGN
+614 
-622 NANCGGGIYSENYE
+622 
-636 GISILGGAIQG
+636 
-647 NRAAKHG
+647 KHG

-925 GRRCRH
+925 GKYARH

>member
-1 MVYDNCS
+1 MVCNNCS

-120 QEPEAAPAG
+120 QETEAAPAG

-463 TAGQDGGGIY
+463 TAGQDGSGIY

-498 KNGGGI
+498 KN
-504 KLDNTSATLENNT
+504 
-517 ILENTAQNA
+517 
-526 GGGLRADTRS
+526 
-536 AAVTCTL
+536 
-543 RNNTIANNTAVT
+543 
-555 GGGISSGSSS
+555 
-565 LIYKNEY
+565 
-572 TGYTCTIVMESGSVT
+572 
-587 GNTARTTLGTYG
+587 
-599 GGGVHL
+599 
-605 TGNGSRFVM
+605 
-614 KGGTIAGN
+614 
-622 NANCGGGIYSENYE
+622 
-636 GISILGGAIQG
+636 
-647 NRAAKHG
+647 
-654 GGIYIRNS
+654 
-662 MPNRTIA
+662 
-669 GSVTNT
+669 
-675 VEQEVLDIGSTVVIS
+675 
-690 GNTAGQLGGGIYA
+690 GGGIYA

-733 TEDKNRNVLVLRRV
+733 AEDKNRNVLILRRV

-859 TPETPES
+859 TPKTPES
-866 PEVPEAP
+866 PEVPVAP

-879 PISTPTQTVAPS
+879 PISTPTQTVVPS

>member
-1 MVYDNCS
+1 M
-8 SPDDR
+8 
-13 RARCEKYRLSRFY
+13 
-26 RVHLISKEMDRMT
+26 HLISKEMDRMT

-309 VNGTITGGTESGVKI
+309 VNGTITGSTESGVKI

-346 SGYGGGGVCA
+346 SGYG
-356 DSGDLTID
+356 
-364 HCRITDNTAAN
+364 
-375 GSGGGV
+375 
-381 SMGGKHGGTVENAS
+381 
-395 LTIKD
+395 
-400 SVISGNTST
+400 
-409 AQGGGVYAAV
+409 
-419 TDGSV
+419 
-424 SITGSTLSGNS
+424 
-435 ATAQGGGI
+435 
-443 SVSASGSTDVTL
+443 
-455 SGNTILEN
+455 
-463 TAGQDGGGIY
+463 
-473 LSRPEQSETAPDTTI
+473 
-488 CGNTIQKNSG
+488 
-498 KNGGGI
+498 
-504 KLDNTSATLENNT
+504 
-517 ILENTAQNA
+517 
-526 GGGLRADTRS
+526 
-536 AAVTCTL
+536 
-543 RNNTIANNTAVT
+543 
-555 GGGISSGSSS
+555 
-565 LIYKNEY
+565 
-572 TGYTCTIVMESGSVT
+572 
-587 GNTARTTLGTYG
+587 
-599 GGGVHL
+599 
-605 TGNGSRFVM
+605 
-614 KGGTIAGN
+614 
-622 NANCGGGIYSENYE
+622 GGGIYSENYE

-866 PEVPEAP
+866 PEVPVAP

-912 IALTAAG
+912 IVLTVAG

-925 GRRCRH
+925 GKYARH

>member
-1 MVYDNCS
+1 
-8 SPDDR
+8 
-13 RARCEKYRLSRFY
+13 
-26 RVHLISKEMDRMT
+26 MT

-65 EAPEAAADV
+65 EAPE
-74 QPSAAA
+74 AAA

-309 VNGTITGGTESGVKI
+309 VNGTITG
-324 TGAEGSEILLKD
+324 
-336 LTITGNRNDT
+336 NRNDT

-400 SVISGNTST
+400 SVISGNAST

-443 SVSASGSTDVTL
+443 SVSTSGSTDVTL

-498 KNGGGI
+498 KN
-504 KLDNTSATLENNT
+504 
-517 ILENTAQNA
+517 
-526 GGGLRADTRS
+526 
-536 AAVTCTL
+536 
-543 RNNTIANNTAVT
+543 
-555 GGGISSGSSS
+555 
-565 LIYKNEY
+565 
-572 TGYTCTIVMESGSVT
+572 
-587 GNTARTTLGTYG
+587 
-599 GGGVHL
+599 
-605 TGNGSRFVM
+605 
-614 KGGTIAGN
+614 
-622 NANCGGGIYSENYE
+622 
-636 GISILGGAIQG
+636 
-647 NRAAKHG
+647 
-654 GGIYIRNS
+654 
-662 MPNRTIA
+662 
-669 GSVTNT
+669 
-675 VEQEVLDIGSTVVIS
+675 
-690 GNTAGQLGGGIYA
+690 GGGIYA

-873 GETPVT
+873 DETPVT

-925 GRRCRH
+925 GKYARH

>member
-1 MVYDNCS
+1 
-8 SPDDR
+8 
-13 RARCEKYRLSRFY
+13 
-26 RVHLISKEMDRMT
+26 
-39 NKKFKLAAMSLAL
+39 MSLAL

-90 ETVAAEEPAAEAA
+90 ETVAAEEPAAEAT

-120 QEPEAAPAG
+120 QETE
-129 DAAVLPALPGAR
+129 
-141 PVVVDMPAAEAPA
+141 
-154 DAAGEPAEAAEDPK
+154 
-168 DAADSAEE
+168 
-176 TAEDADAAEDAETPE
+176 
-191 PPEIAIARPD
+191 
-201 AAQPAVQPGI
+201 

-268 TGSLT
+268 TGRLT

-309 VNGTITGGTESGVKI
+309 VNG
-324 TGAEGSEILLKD
+324 
-336 LTITGNRNDT
+336 TITGNRNDT

-381 SMGGKHGGTVENAS
+381 SMGSKHGGTVENAS

-443 SVSASGSTDVTL
+443 SVSTSGSTDVTL

-504 KLDNTSATLENNT
+504 
-517 ILENTAQNA
+517 
-526 GGGLRADTRS
+526 
-536 AAVTCTL
+536 
-543 RNNTIANNTAVT
+543 
-555 GGGISSGSSS
+555 
-565 LIYKNEY
+565 
-572 TGYTCTIVMESGSVT
+572 
-587 GNTARTTLGTYG
+587 
-599 GGGVHL
+599 
-605 TGNGSRFVM
+605 
-614 KGGTIAGN
+614 
-622 NANCGGGIYSENYE
+622 
-636 GISILGGAIQG
+636 
-647 NRAAKHG
+647 
-654 GGIYIRNS
+654 YIHNS

-733 TEDKNRNVLVLRRV
+733 AEDKNRNVLILRRV

-783 DADGNEIPKFIMNL
+783 DADGNEIPKFIMNP

-812 NGDYVITVGGKALA
+812 NGDYVITVSGKALA

-842 EPTPGPNPT
+842 EPTPGPNST

-866 PEVPEAP
+866 PEVPVAP

-925 GRRCRH
+925 GKYARH

>member
-1 MVYDNCS
+1 
-8 SPDDR
+8 
-13 RARCEKYRLSRFY
+13 
-26 RVHLISKEMDRMT
+26 
-39 NKKFKLAAMSLAL
+39 MSLAL

-120 QEPEAAPAG
+120 QETEAAPAG

-381 SMGGKHGGTVENAS
+381 SMGSKHGGTVENAS

-463 TAGQDGGGIY
+463 TAGQD
-473 LSRPEQSETAPDTTI
+473 
-488 CGNTIQKNSG
+488 
-498 KNGGGI
+498 
-504 KLDNTSATLENNT
+504 
-517 ILENTAQNA
+517 
-526 GGGLRADTRS
+526 
-536 AAVTCTL
+536 
-543 RNNTIANNTAVT
+543 
-555 GGGISSGSSS
+555 
-565 LIYKNEY
+565 
-572 TGYTCTIVMESGSVT
+572 
-587 GNTARTTLGTYG
+587 
-599 GGGVHL
+599 
-605 TGNGSRFVM
+605 
-614 KGGTIAGN
+614 
-622 NANCGGGIYSENYE
+622 GGGIYSENYE

-733 TEDKNRNVLVLRRV
+733 AEDKNRNVLILRRV

-866 PEVPEAP
+866 PEVPVAP

-925 GRRCRH
+925 GKYARH

>member
-1 MVYDNCS
+1 MVCNNCS

-154 DAAGEPAEAAEDPK
+154 DAAGEPAEAAEDSK

-346 SGYGGGGVCA
+346 SGYGGG
-356 DSGDLTID
+356 S
-364 HCRITDNTAAN
+364 
-375 GSGGGV
+375 
-381 SMGGKHGGTVENAS
+381 
-395 LTIKD
+395 
-400 SVISGNTST
+400 
-409 AQGGGVYAAV
+409 
-419 TDGSV
+419 
-424 SITGSTLSGNS
+424 
-435 ATAQGGGI
+435 
-443 SVSASGSTDVTL
+443 
-455 SGNTILEN
+455 
-463 TAGQDGGGIY
+463 
-473 LSRPEQSETAPDTTI
+473 
-488 CGNTIQKNSG
+488 
-498 KNGGGI
+498 
-504 KLDNTSATLENNT
+504 
-517 ILENTAQNA
+517 
-526 GGGLRADTRS
+526 
-536 AAVTCTL
+536 
-543 RNNTIANNTAVT
+543 
-555 GGGISSGSSS
+555 ISSGSSS

-733 TEDKNRNVLVLRRV
+733 TEDKNRNVLILRRV

>member
-1 MVYDNCS
+1 M
-8 SPDDR
+8 
-13 RARCEKYRLSRFY
+13 
-26 RVHLISKEMDRMT
+26 HLISKEMDRMT

-168 DAADSAEE
+168 DAADFAEE

-346 SGYGGGGVCA
+346 SGYGGG
-356 DSGDLTID
+356 
-364 HCRITDNTAAN
+364 
-375 GSGGGV
+375 
-381 SMGGKHGGTVENAS
+381 
-395 LTIKD
+395 
-400 SVISGNTST
+400 
-409 AQGGGVYAAV
+409 
-419 TDGSV
+419 
-424 SITGSTLSGNS
+424 
-435 ATAQGGGI
+435 
-443 SVSASGSTDVTL
+443 
-455 SGNTILEN
+455 
-463 TAGQDGGGIY
+463 
-473 LSRPEQSETAPDTTI
+473 
-488 CGNTIQKNSG
+488 
-498 KNGGGI
+498 
-504 KLDNTSATLENNT
+504 
-517 ILENTAQNA
+517 
-526 GGGLRADTRS
+526 
-536 AAVTCTL
+536 
-543 RNNTIANNTAVT
+543 
-555 GGGISSGSSS
+555 ISSGSSS

-733 TEDKNRNVLVLRRV
+733 AEDKNRNVLVLRRI

-812 NGDYVITVGGKALA
+812 NGDYIITVGGKALA

-925 GRRCRH
+925 GKYARH

>member
-336 LTITGNRNDT
+336 LAITGNRNDT

-381 SMGGKHGGTVENAS
+381 SMGG
-395 LTIKD
+395 
-400 SVISGNTST
+400 
-409 AQGGGVYAAV
+409 
-419 TDGSV
+419 
-424 SITGSTLSGNS
+424 
-435 ATAQGGGI
+435 
-443 SVSASGSTDVTL
+443 
-455 SGNTILEN
+455 
-463 TAGQDGGGIY
+463 
-473 LSRPEQSETAPDTTI
+473 
-488 CGNTIQKNSG
+488 
-498 KNGGGI
+498 
-504 KLDNTSATLENNT
+504 
-517 ILENTAQNA
+517 
-526 GGGLRADTRS
+526 
-536 AAVTCTL
+536 
-543 RNNTIANNTAVT
+543 
-555 GGGISSGSSS
+555 
-565 LIYKNEY
+565 
-572 TGYTCTIVMESGSVT
+572 
-587 GNTARTTLGTYG
+587 
-599 GGGVHL
+599 
-605 TGNGSRFVM
+605 
-614 KGGTIAGN
+614 
-622 NANCGGGIYSENYE
+622 
-636 GISILGGAIQG
+636 
-647 NRAAKHG
+647 KHG

-733 TEDKNRNVLVLRRV
+733 TEDKNRNVLILRRV